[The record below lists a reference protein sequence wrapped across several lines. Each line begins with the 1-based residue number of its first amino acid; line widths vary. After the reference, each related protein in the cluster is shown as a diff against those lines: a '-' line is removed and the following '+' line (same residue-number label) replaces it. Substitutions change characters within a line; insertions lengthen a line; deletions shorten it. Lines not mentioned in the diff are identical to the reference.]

1 MTIVRPPESPAS
13 SDEPRSIPVSANPP
27 VSAVSR
33 KYASIFTL
41 QIAHDLP
48 AALTATMAPT
58 LFVKQ
63 LGMELSMIGVFFLP
77 FVITALKWLWAPIVD
92 NYYNPSLGRRK
103 SWLAPLT
110 FLVAAS
116 FLAVSFVEP
125 SLDNL
130 FLIVS
135 LFMVKQV
142 FFATQEVAAD
152 AYVVE
157 NLEDG
162 ERGVGAS
169 VVWLGKEFG
178 QIIGFAGLVT
188 VADKLGWQTAFSAA
202 AGLFILFNLPVIL
215 RAEQPTSVAAQTQR
229 ADLRHFFARSVNWWV
244 MSVVFAVSFAVQM
257 PVAVIGPFLG
267 DKGFTLSQIA
277 VILGVSASIGA
288 IISLSLASQV
298 IKRLGAKRTAVLM
311 LFIAPLASPGFFW
324 LAAQDEASLRAV
336 IIIILLATIFTA
348 PLRMVLYAARIGW
361 TSKNQAGTDITAQ
374 QSVWFLGYAAAG
386 GCAGVIASSL
396 GWTGFFAI
404 NVLLT
409 FLAMIY
415 FISQHD
421 RIQQRVEA
429 LYQ

>member
-135 LFMVKQV
+135 LFMVKQI

-215 RAEQPTSVAAQTQR
+215 RVEKPTSVAAQTQR
-229 ADLRHFFARSVNWWV
+229 ADLRQFFARSVNWWI

-267 DKGFTLSQIA
+267 DKGFT
-277 VILGVSASIGA
+277 
-288 IISLSLASQV
+288 
-298 IKRLGAKRTAVLM
+298 
-311 LFIAPLASPGFFW
+311 
-324 LAAQDEASLRAV
+324 
-336 IIIILLATIFTA
+336 
-348 PLRMVLYAARIGW
+348 
-361 TSKNQAGTDITAQ
+361 
-374 QSVWFLGYAAAG
+374 
-386 GCAGVIASSL
+386 
-396 GWTGFFAI
+396 
-404 NVLLT
+404 
-409 FLAMIY
+409 
-415 FISQHD
+415 
-421 RIQQRVEA
+421 
-429 LYQ
+429 